1 MPINTL
7 KVDRA
12 FIMEL
17 PDNKEDKELTE
28 AILVMAQKLQLKVVA
43 EGVETAAQR
52 DFLLLNQCNFGQGYY
67 FSKPVPLEQA
77 LAYTERMLIKK

>member
-1 MPINTL
+1 
-7 KVDRA
+7 
-12 FIMEL
+12 
-17 PDNKEDKELTE
+17 
-28 AILVMAQKLQLKVVA
+28 MAQKLQLKVVA